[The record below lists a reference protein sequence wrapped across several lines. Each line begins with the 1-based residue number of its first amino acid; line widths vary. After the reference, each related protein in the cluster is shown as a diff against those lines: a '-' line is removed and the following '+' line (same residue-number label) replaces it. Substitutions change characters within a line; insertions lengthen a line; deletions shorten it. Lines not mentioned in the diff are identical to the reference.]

1 MVEAKRNLGK
11 QQLSEVGEA
20 LQMQK
25 TKW

>member
-11 QQLSEVGEA
+11 QLSEVGEA